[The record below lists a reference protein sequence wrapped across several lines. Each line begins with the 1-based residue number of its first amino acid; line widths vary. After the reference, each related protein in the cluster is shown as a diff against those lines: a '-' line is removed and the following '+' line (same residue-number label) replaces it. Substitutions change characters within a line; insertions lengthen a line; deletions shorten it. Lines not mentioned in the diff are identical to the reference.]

1 MISRQLR
8 LRRDGQDVP
17 FETSIKLSRTSR
29 TTGSTTTSHHWNKNG
44 SFQTLARSTLVPS
57 WTPVRRS
64 AAQWWIRNTSFRQ
77 TSQECPTATSSH
89 HTRQRIMRSRIR
101 QLRARRCHDF
111 FPKMQLSSLF
121 SLPLGCDFSSVPSLQ
136 TQVRRSATSKLN
148 YSMDHVTSL
157 ECVRL
162 HFSDIERFGYRIYN
176 DKHRGARISIPGR
189 KDPFS
194 PPPLSPAKFSTP
206 KSRLQHTLQLRHD
219 TLN

>member
-1 MISRQLR
+1 MDSCAQIRSTVVDSKYIISTDLPRMSDCNQ
-8 LRRDGQDVP
+8 
-17 FETSIKLSRTSR
+17 FASY
-29 TTGSTTTSHHWNKNG
+29 TTENNAFTDSTTTS
-44 SFQTLARSTLVPS
+44 TEVP
-57 WTPVRRS
+57 R
-64 AAQWWIRNTSFRQ
+64 FL
-77 TSQECPTATSSH
+77 SQ
-89 HTRQRIMRSRIR
+89 
-101 QLRARRCHDF
+101 
-111 FPKMQLSSLF
+111 MQLSSLF